1 MLSRDSLLMDLSL
14 LETALTEMHP
24 GLYRYASEKEVSQ
37 WFKSLRDSLPET
49 IWEGE
54 FFARLAQTIAKV
66 RCGHTYLNPW
76 NLTRSV
82 RLRLFGGKTFFP
94 IGFEIIDGK
103 FYTTENASLNT
114 DIKRAAEILKINDVP
129 ITEIY
134 AKLKTIAKTDGNN
147 FAAVDHYLSLWNYE
161 ASTWQAFDLYLQLF
175 YPLKN
180 DTFEVTYQNFGTS
193 ETKIAKVKA
202 QTKQERAEKMITKYG
217 KAITEK
223 ELWKIEHFTSGTS
236 IMRLGT
242 FATWKWKGFNAEKW
256 FETAFK
262 ELDSLKVSKLVVDL
276 RGNGGGLAIH
286 RSQLAS
292 YLVKD
297 TLRCDKIGKVYIK
310 ITKFNTELLPYI
322 ETYVELLKAGLP
334 EDLYSPSDNGLYEFF
349 EPDVCSDIP
358 PRPNGYKGEVFILGN
373 ASNVSATFT
382 LLDHA
387 NRFGYGT
394 FVGQTTGGN
403 RQGINGGEY
412 AFFTMPYSK
421 IEVDIPLKYFSSFT
435 PQKDEGV
442 QPKIPVKVTQ
452 KDIAV
457 QNDPYLA
464 KVKMMQ

>member
-1 MLSRDSLLMDLSL
+1 
-14 LETALTEMHP
+14 
-24 GLYRYASEKEVSQ
+24 
-37 WFKSLRDSLPET
+37 
-49 IWEGE
+49 
-54 FFARLAQTIAKV
+54 
-66 RCGHTYLNPW
+66 
-76 NLTRSV
+76 
-82 RLRLFGGKTFFP
+82 
-94 IGFEIIDGK
+94 
-103 FYTTENASLNT
+103 
-114 DIKRAAEILKINDVP
+114 
-129 ITEIY
+129 
-134 AKLKTIAKTDGNN
+134 
-147 FAAVDHYLSLWNYE
+147 
-161 ASTWQAFDLYLQLF
+161 
-175 YPLKN
+175 
-180 DTFEVTYQNFGTS
+180 
-193 ETKIAKVKA
+193 
-202 QTKQERAEKMITKYG
+202 
-217 KAITEK
+217 
-223 ELWKIEHFTSGTS
+223 S